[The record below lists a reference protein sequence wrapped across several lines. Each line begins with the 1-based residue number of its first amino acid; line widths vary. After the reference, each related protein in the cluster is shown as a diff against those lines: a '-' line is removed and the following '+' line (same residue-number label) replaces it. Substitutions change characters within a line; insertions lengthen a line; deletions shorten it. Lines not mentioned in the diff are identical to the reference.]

1 MVHFDINRHAFS
13 THINILNFSN
23 KPSNDISRKN
33 GDDLVSEVNHA
44 KGEFNI
50 EDLT

>member
-1 MVHFDINRHAFS
+1 MPFS
-13 THINILNFSN
+13 THINIFSN

-33 GDDLVSEVNHA
+33 GDDLVSEVDHA
-44 KGEFNI
+44 EGEYNI